1 MKIGILVGGPSNES
15 EISYLSGNNVL
26 NSLKRLGYSSFL
38 MDPRD
43 KDFIEKIDLC
53 DLVFNLIHGAI
64 GEDGKIQG
72 LLDLKGKKYTC
83 SGVSLCSSTYDKY
96 VFHNLF
102 KDVIKCPETY
112 LTKDLISEPF
122 DYPFVIK
129 PRSSGSSKGVHI
141 IHSHMQYLQAMEQEL
156 KIYGQM
162 LIQQYIK
169 AREITVSVLQNRS
182 DYEILPIL
190 ELRPKNEFYDYEAK
204 YTDGMTEFIVPA
216 NLNST
221 EMESI
226 EKACKTI
233 TSVLDLKD
241 MFRIDGLIWKNS
253 FYVLE
258 VNTVPG
264 MTNLSDLPQSAYA
277 KGMTFDQ
284 IVDTIIK
291 NHI

>member
-15 EISYLSGNNVL
+15 EISYLSGNNIL
-26 NSLKRLGYSSFL
+26 NSLNRLGYSSFL

-43 KDFIEKIDLC
+43 YDFMEKIDSC

-64 GEDGKIQG
+64 GEDGKVQG

-83 SGVSLCSSTYDKY
+83 SGVSVCSSTYDKY
-96 VFHNLF
+96 VFYNLF
-102 KDVIKCPETY
+102 KDVIKCPQTY
-112 LTKDLISEPF
+112 LTKEIAAEPF

-129 PRSSGSSKGVHI
+129 PRASGSSKGVHI
-141 IHSHMQYLQAMEQEL
+141 IHSHEQYLQAMDQEL

-169 AREITVSVLQNRS
+169 AREITVSVLQNRFG
-182 DYEILPIL
+182 YEILPIL
-190 ELRPKNEFYDYEAK
+190 ELRPKKEFYDYEAK
-204 YTDGMTEFIVPA
+204 YTEGMTEFIVPA
-216 NLNST
+216 TLSNA
-221 EMESI
+221 EMDSI
-226 EKACKTI
+226 EKACRAI

-241 MFRIDGLIWKNS
+241 MFRIDGLIWNDS

>member
-64 GEDGKIQG
+64 GEDWKIQG

-83 SGVSLCSSTYDKY
+83 SGVSVCSSTYDKY

>member
-83 SGVSLCSSTYDKY
+83 SGVSVCSSTYDKY

-112 LTKDLISEPF
+112 LAKDLISEPF

>member
-1 MKIGILVGGPSNES
+1 
-15 EISYLSGNNVL
+15 
-26 NSLKRLGYSSFL
+26 
-38 MDPRD
+38 
-43 KDFIEKIDLC
+43 
-53 DLVFNLIHGAI
+53 
-64 GEDGKIQG
+64 
-72 LLDLKGKKYTC
+72 
-83 SGVSLCSSTYDKY
+83 
-96 VFHNLF
+96 
-102 KDVIKCPETY
+102 
-112 LTKDLISEPF
+112 
-122 DYPFVIK
+122 
-129 PRSSGSSKGVHI
+129 
-141 IHSHMQYLQAMEQEL
+141 
-156 KIYGQM
+156 M